1 MTFRM
6 QDLMIDVLPGS
17 EGLQPGRLLCG
28 ATSCAKST
36 PLNPEP
42 VPDPEPDP
50 VPDPEPLPGCGM
62 TSCGAKSIIPEYT
75 MAGAHLAALRQQ
87 LADTLSGM
95 Q

>member
-6 QDLMIDVLPGS
+6 QDLMIDTLPGS

-28 ATSCAKST
+28 ATSCAKSSPLGPET
-36 PLNPEP
+36 PQ
-42 VPDPEPDP
+42 DPEPDP
-50 VPDPEPLPGCGM
+50 TEPACGPS
-62 TSCGAKSIIPEYT
+62 SCGAKSVTTDTYM

-87 LADTLSGM
+87 LADTLSGL

>member
-6 QDLMIDVLPGS
+6 QDLMIDMLPGS

-36 PLNPEP
+36 PLGPEP
-42 VPDPEPDP
+42 QPEPEPDPEPM
-50 VPDPEPLPGCGM
+50 PGCGM
-62 TSCGAKSIIPEYT
+62 TSCGAKSIVPEST
-75 MAGAHLAALRQQ
+75 LAGAHLAALRQQ